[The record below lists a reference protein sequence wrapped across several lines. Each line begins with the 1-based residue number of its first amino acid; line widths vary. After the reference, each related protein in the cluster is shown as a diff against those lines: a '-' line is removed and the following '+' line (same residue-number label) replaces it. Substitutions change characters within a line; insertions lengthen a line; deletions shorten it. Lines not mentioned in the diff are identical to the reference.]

1 MQEHLPDRKDRKMK
15 YPPSCAAIDA
25 PYLSTDRHP
34 FPSDYNFLLIPN
46 FLRPVRKADSG
57 RPHSPRILLS
67 RKFPHFRAAAPQSSP
82 TPHTNGMRRL
92 RRRVHVHK
100 RKGILHVLHRG
111 KFIRRPSFQ
120 VLASPQCR
128 RKFGANSSSQRCWR
142 EIFHLETWIFSPPL
156 SSRSRLISSRLFFDS
171 INGHPSGKSSIL
183 RRLGTVSWHV
193 HSYGSWRGKW
203 SFVLFR
209 HCGLVVSLGSC
220 DWLID

>member
-1 MQEHLPDRKDRKMK
+1 MK

-82 TPHTNGMRRL
+82 TPHTNGMGRL

-142 EIFHLETWIFSPPL
+142 EIFHLETWIF
-156 SSRSRLISSRLFFDS
+156 
-171 INGHPSGKSSIL
+171 

-220 DWLID
+220 D

>member
-1 MQEHLPDRKDRKMK
+1 MK

-82 TPHTNGMRRL
+82 TPHTNGMGRL

-156 SSRSRLISSRLFFDS
+156 SSSPSFDRAFDESRTGGRRKLYIAVWKRRYLLDHRTCFTFNDRTVRLI
-171 INGHPSGKSSIL
+171 N
-183 RRLGTVSWHV
+183 
-193 HSYGSWRGKW
+193 
-203 SFVLFR
+203 
-209 HCGLVVSLGSC
+209 
-220 DWLID
+220 